1 MTRQQPIYA
10 ATTKVPI
17 AKSRADRDPAG
28 PLLIEGPKR

>member
-1 MTRQQPIYA
+1 MTREQPIYA

-17 AKSRADRDPAG
+17 AKSRAAG